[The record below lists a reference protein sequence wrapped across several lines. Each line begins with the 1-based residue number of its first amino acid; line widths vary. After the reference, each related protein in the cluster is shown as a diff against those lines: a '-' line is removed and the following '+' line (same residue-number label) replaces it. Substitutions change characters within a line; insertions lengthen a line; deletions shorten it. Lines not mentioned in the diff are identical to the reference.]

1 MGEYSD
7 KAEMAETVI
16 SDIRKSVSETSGRV
30 MAVLADTSWASVFF
44 QSSLSYLELYE
55 SRKGRADDP

>member
-1 MGEYSD
+1 MV
-7 KAEMAETVI
+7 ETVI